1 MPEAILKYNL
11 ADYDDEIAHLRAI
24 KSTDMASVLWELA
37 HNTKKSF
44 EWRIES
50 GEITDP
56 NDAIDKFYEKFW
68 ELMNENGIQINKLI
82 I

>member
-11 ADYDDEIAHLRAI
+11 TDPEDEIAHLRAV

-37 HNTKKSF
+37 YNTKKSF
-44 EWRIES
+44 EWKIES
-50 GEITDP
+50 GEINDP
-56 NDAIDKFYEKFW
+56 NDVLDKFYERFW
-68 ELMNENGIQINKLI
+68 ELMNENGIEINKLI